1 MGLKSLKI
9 LVRLNKCQWR
19 KQAQEAQSGKR
30 VRYPLTQSILGPMVY
45 GNKWKSDLQVALNKI
60 PLTLSQDE
68 RVRAEIQA
76 KSNVVKAYNRCMTRN
91 LFMVN
96 LANGEEWFLILW
108 NLPFED
114 EKFKITI
121 EKLYSISCATCS
133 QELKI
138 KMLKLLG
145 ADENFR
151 QSFGMPLGDHFYI
164 PWLAKEVWMD
174 QVLEDARRL
183 LQ

>member
-1 MGLKSLKI
+1 
-9 LVRLNKCQWR
+9 
-19 KQAQEAQSGKR
+19 
-30 VRYPLTQSILGPMVY
+30 
-45 GNKWKSDLQVALNKI
+45 
-60 PLTLSQDE
+60 
-68 RVRAEIQA
+68 
-76 KSNVVKAYNRCMTRN
+76 
-91 LFMVN
+91 MVN
-96 LANGEEWFLILW
+96 PANGEEWFQVLW
-108 NLPFED
+108 SLPFED

-174 QVLEDARRL
+174 QVLEDATRL
-183 LQ
+183 LQQVVDSTHGVHKVVLPLDVHLESYFEDIVSRYRGVLFYEFQKEMNVATPPSKHVDLKNSSRRLVYR